1 MLSSTSHCF
10 LYPGNLAI
18 ASLNSCANVTR
29 IRYLDSVLEHGAMVI
44 QDTAVLRPLLLN
56 ALGTIPAHVGCVI
69 NDKQWEFRSATTNT
83 FENGNVQLDGVHAHG
98 SFLRHN
104 PRLNH
109 SAYPLLDLKAKLAL
123 SHNRISGEEF
133 YRAIPSAYGFRD
145 WFSTCIRQVHEVSD
159 ENSWGGFAYLVEQEI
174 PTDTTDSRD
183 KGYVIHPSTL
193 DSIMHSALAMFIDM
207 RTKSFDFNGIFLPA
221 KVDSLARCDEGNLS
235 NLESQLLGTFWTY
248 VTSRTWAPEGPF
260 KCDYIVAN
268 SEGQVLLIIEGVEF
282 GLAGVERAPIT
293 DKREECLTTVWQPK
307 IFPLADDHHPSPAL
321 SLDRPS
327 YLCKVFEELITKAQ
341 TAGRYVIR
349 TLDLDTS
356 AASAKALDTC
366 LISSLGRGLVVEY
379 FCAGSSAEDADVNAR
394 TMQHPHV
401 RPIVL
406 DSLKG
411 DRLGEYDHR

>member
-1 MLSSTSHCF
+1 MLTSTGIC
-10 LYPGNLAI
+10 
-18 ASLNSCANVTR
+18 
-29 IRYLDSVLEHGAMVI
+29 IRYLDSVLEHGAIVI
-44 QDTAVLRPLLLN
+44 QDTVVLRPFVLN
-56 ALGTIPAHVGCVI
+56 ALGAIPAHVGCVI
-69 NDKQWEFRSATTNT
+69 NDNQWEFRSASTNT
-83 FENGNVQLDGVHAHG
+83 FENGTVQLDGVHARG

-123 SHNRISGEEF
+123 SHIRISGEEF
-133 YRAIPSAYGFRD
+133 YRAIPSAYGYRD
-145 WFSTCIRQVHEVSD
+145 CFSTCIRQIHEVSD
-159 ENSWGGFAYLVEQEI
+159 ENSWGGFGYLIEQEI
-174 PTDTTDSRD
+174 PTDTSDSRD
-183 KGYVIHPSTL
+183 KGYIIHPGIL

-207 RTKSFDFNGIFLPA
+207 RTKSFDFNGTFLPA
-221 KVDSLARCDEGNLS
+221 KVSSLARWDKGNPS
-235 NLESQLLGTFWTY
+235 NLESQLHGTFWTY
-248 VTSRTWAPEGPF
+248 VTSRSWAPEGPF
-260 KCDYIVAN
+260 NCDYIVAN
-268 SEGQVLLIIEGVEF
+268 SEGQVLLTIEGVEF
-282 GLAGVERAPIT
+282 SLAGVERAPIT

-307 IFPLADDHHPSPAL
+307 IFPLTDDHHPSPAL

-356 AASAKALDTC
+356 AALAKALDAC
-366 LISSLGRGLVVEY
+366 LISSLRGGLVVEY

-394 TMQHPHV
+394 SMQHAHA

-411 DRLGEYDHR
+411 DHLGEFDHR

>member
-1 MLSSTSHCF
+1 M
-10 LYPGNLAI
+10 
-18 ASLNSCANVTR
+18 
-29 IRYLDSVLEHGAMVI
+29 EHGAIVI
-44 QDTAVLRPLLLN
+44 QDIVVLRPLILN
-56 ALGTIPAHVGCVI
+56 ALGTIPAHVGCII
-69 NDKQWEFRSATTNT
+69 NDKRWEFRSAATNT
-83 FENGNVQLDGVHAHG
+83 FENGTPQLDGVHARG

-104 PRLNH
+104 PRLNR
-109 SAYPLLDLKAKLAL
+109 SAYPLLDVKAKLTL

-133 YRAIPSAYGFRD
+133 YKAIPSAYGYRNC
-145 WFSTCIRQVHEVSD
+145 FSTYIRQVHEVAD
-159 ENSWGGFAYLVEQEI
+159 ENSWGGFGYLIELEI
-174 PTDTTDSRD
+174 PTDDSDSRD
-183 KGYVIHPSTL
+183 KGYIIHPGVL

-207 RTKSFDFNGIFLPA
+207 RTKSFDFNGIILPK
-221 KVDSLARCDEGNLS
+221 KVDSLARWDKDNLS
-235 NLESQLLGTFWTY
+235 NLESQLCGTFWTY

-268 SEGQVLLIIEGVEF
+268 SDGQVLLTIEGVEF
-282 GLAGVERAPIT
+282 SLADVERASIT

-307 IFPLADDHHPSPAL
+307 IFPLIDDHHPSPAL

-349 TLDLDTS
+349 ALDLDTS
-356 AASAKALDTC
+356 AALAKSLDAC
-366 LISSLGRGLVVEY
+366 LINSLRRGLIVEY

-394 TMQHPHV
+394 TMQHPHA

-411 DRLGEYDHR
+411 DQLGEFDHR

>member
-1 MLSSTSHCF
+1 
-10 LYPGNLAI
+10 
-18 ASLNSCANVTR
+18 
-29 IRYLDSVLEHGAMVI
+29 MVI
-44 QDTAVLRPLLLN
+44 QDTVVLRPFVLN

-69 NDKQWEFRSATTNT
+69 SGNQWEFRSAITNT
-83 FENGNVQLDGVHAHG
+83 FEDGNVQLDGVHARG

-109 SAYPLLDLKAKLAL
+109 SAHPLLDLTAKLAL
-123 SHNRISGEEF
+123 SRNRISGEEF
-133 YRAIPSAYGFRD
+133 YSAIPSAYGYRD
-145 WFSTCIRQVHEVSD
+145 CFSTCIRQVHEVSD
-159 ENSWGGFAYLVEQEI
+159 ENSWGGFGFLIELEI
-174 PTDTTDSRD
+174 PTDTSDSRD
-183 KGYVIHPSTL
+183 KGYIIHPGIL

-207 RTKSFDFNGIFLPA
+207 RTKSFDFSGTFLPA
-221 KVDSLARCDEGNLS
+221 KVDSLARWDKGNLS
-235 NLESQLLGTFWTY
+235 NLESQLHGTFWTY

-268 SEGQVLLIIEGVEF
+268 SEGQVLLTIEGVEF
-282 GLAGVERAPIT
+282 SVAGVERAPIT

-327 YLCKVFEELITKAQ
+327 YLCKVFEEVITKAQ

-356 AASAKALDTC
+356 PTLAKALDAC
-366 LISSLGRGLVVEY
+366 LISSLSRGLVVEY
-379 FCAGSSAEDADVNAR
+379 FCAGSSAEDADVNVR
-394 TMQHPHV
+394 TMQHPHA

-406 DSLKG
+406 DILKG
-411 DRLGEYDHR
+411 DHLGEFDHR